1 MNFLKRYIG
10 NKSFY
15 REMLTVAL
23 PIAFQQLISAG
34 VNLLDSAEI
43 GRWGNM
49 TLGAGGSE
57 ITSASIMIANRYFST
72 FDNIM
77 IMLAIS
83 CTIFIAQY
91 FGAKRPDKMK
101 QVFGLALKL
110 TFFFG
115 LFAAIFGFIFRKEI
129 IYFFATGLGAGSQML
144 YYGEQYLSIISL
156 TFIPYSISVALS
168 FCLRATRKTKIP
180 LIASG
185 TAAVT
190 NLVLNYIFIY
200 TLNQGVFGAAIATMI
215 ARLVELG
222 ILSYYFFWHKPV
234 FYGTFKE
241 TMNSSLK
248 FQWGVIVKGLPMVLA
263 QVLTEV
269 LAIFM
274 FFAYARIDS
283 GNASNIAAVNLSSR
297 VVDLVV
303 AFVGGM
309 GTAAAIMVGTRLGA
323 GKIEEAK
330 QNARW
335 QIGYILFISII
346 TVAIM
351 ISLIP
356 AVEYVYDFQ
365 SEAAN
370 LLAIVMVI
378 HAVSLPFMFY
388 SSNVI
393 FITRAGGYTK
403 APMIIT
409 NLPYLLIKIP
419 LVALFVFISPGLF
432 ATSAFLHQ
440 SLSIFGLPANLVI
453 FVFVIDRFIEVI
465 RAILAYIVLHKAPWQ
480 ADITTSIKEKEILP
494 AE

>member
-15 REMLTVAL
+15 REMLMVAL

-43 GRWGNM
+43 GRWGNI

-57 ITSASIMIANRYFST
+57 VTSASIMIANRYFST

-91 FGAKRPDKMK
+91 FGAKRYDKTK

-110 TFFFG
+110 TFVFG
-115 LFAAIFGFIFRKEI
+115 LVAAVFGFVYRKEI
-129 IYFFATGLGAGSQML
+129 IQFFATNYGTGAEML
-144 YYGEQYLSIISL
+144 YYGEQYLSIIAW
-156 TFIPYSISVALS
+156 TFIPYSLSVALS
-168 FCLRATRKTKIP
+168 FCLRAIGKTKIP
-180 LIASG
+180 LLASG
-185 TAAVT
+185 SAAVT
-190 NLVLNYIFIY
+190 NLILNYIFIY

-215 ARLVELG
+215 ARFVELG
-222 ILSYYFFWHKPV
+222 ILAYYFFRHKPI

-241 TMNSSLK
+241 TMDSTLK

-274 FFAYARIDS
+274 FFAYARIDN
-283 GNASNIAAVNLSSR
+283 GNAANIAAVNLSSK

-335 QIGYILFISII
+335 QIGYILLVSLI
-346 TVAIM
+346 TVGIM

-356 AVEYVYDFQ
+356 AVEFVYDFQ
-365 SEAAN
+365 TEAAD
-370 LLAIVMVI
+370 LLAIVMVV
-378 HAVSLPFMFY
+378 HAISLPFMFY

-409 NLPYLLIKIP
+409 NIPYLLIKIP
-419 LVALFVFISPGLF
+419 VVAFFVFIYPNLF
-432 ATSAFLHQ
+432 ASSTFLHET
-440 SLSIFGLPANLVI
+440 LSIFGLPASLVI
-453 FVFVIDRFIEVI
+453 FVFVIDRFIEVL
-465 RAILAYIVLHKAPWQ
+465 RAILAFIVLHKAPWQ
-480 ADITTSIKEKEILP
+480 VDITGSIKETEIIP
-494 AE
+494 VE